1 VEWVETTGKT
11 VEEAKDAAL
20 DQLGVDEQD
29 AEFEVID
36 EPKTGLFGRVRS
48 EARVRARVQ
57 PTQPR
62 PKVERRTPRRRADA
76 KKPKAAAA
84 GTNGRDQDAVAGAE
98 EATTDAGSDVEAG
111 AARPPAKR
119 RRRSGTGTGAGGGSR
134 TSGAATRA
142 AGGDEE
148 QGDDRADRRA
158 ASTEGT
164 NMDDDATVEQQAEI
178 TTGFLTG
185 LLDAFDLDASINEE
199 RVDEDTIELHVEGTD
214 LGLLVGP
221 KGNTLQAIQ
230 ELSRT
235 VIQRQVAGT
244 HHGRVRIDIAGYR
257 QKRKLALEKFAA
269 QVAADVAASGEAKSL
284 EPMHPADRKIV
295 HDAINDIEGVRTT
308 SEGEEPRRR
317 VVILPDAD

>member
-1 VEWVETTGKT
+1 MEWVETTGRT

-62 PKVERRTPRRRADA
+62 PKVERRAPRRRADA
-76 KKPKAAAA
+76 KKPKPAAVGANGQPQDTDVTAA
-84 GTNGRDQDAVAGAE
+84 DGTEGADGP
-98 EATTDAGSDVEAG
+98 ARP
-111 AARPPAKR
+111 AARR
-119 RRRSGTGTGAGGGSR
+119 RRRSGAPRPADGASR
-134 TSGAATRA
+134 PGQ
-142 AGGDEE
+142 GEDE
-148 QGDDRADRRA
+148 GDDRADRRA

-164 NMDDDATVEQQAEI
+164 DMDDDATVEQQAEI

-185 LLDAFDLDASINEE
+185 LLDAFDLEASIEEE
-199 RVDEDTIELHVEGTD
+199 RVDEDTIELHVEGSD

-244 HHGRVRIDIAGYR
+244 HHGRVRLDIAGYR
-257 QKRKLALEKFAA
+257 QKRKAALEKFAA
-269 QVAADVAASGEAKSL
+269 QVAADVAASGEAKAL

-295 HDAINDIEGVRTT
+295 HDAINDIDGVRTT

-317 VVILPDAD
+317 VVILPAGD